1 MSESEKNTLEAIH
14 LAAKGEFAEKGFKSA
29 SLRNIVKT
37 AGVTTGAF
45 YGYYSS
51 KAELFKALVGET
63 YDYIMNRYRQAHD
76 MFEQL
81 PAEVQPKQMGKLSRE
96 CMDELLIYCYE
107 HISEVQ
113 LILKCSEGTRYT
125 FMVDEMVEIE
135 VDATH
140 KYYDTLNKLGRPVP
154 KIDRFL
160 EHILTTGMMNA
171 YFEMILHEMPFEN
184 AKIYLNELNDFY
196 TAGWMK
202 IMRQQEFN

>member
-1 MSESEKNTLEAIH
+1 MSESEKNALEAIH
-14 LAAKGEFAEKGFKSA
+14 SAAKEEFAEKGFKSA

-51 KAELFKALVGET
+51 KAELFKALVGDA
-63 YDYIMNRYRQAHD
+63 YDHIMNRYRQAHD

-81 PAEVQPKQMGKLSRE
+81 PSEVQPEQMGKLSSE

-113 LILKCSEGTRYT
+113 LILKCSEGTRYA

-135 VDATH
+135 VEATH
-140 KYYDTLNKLGRPVP
+140 KYYDTLNMLGRPVP

-171 YFEMILHEMPFEN
+171 YFEMILHEMPLEN
-184 AKIYLNELNDFY
+184 AKIYLSELNDFY

-202 IMRQQEFN
+202 IMGQQ